1 MTRALERLVA
11 RLLVIVAV
19 GFIGIPI
26 IAIFLRVSL
35 ASMLDGLTS
44 EAAREAL
51 ALSFK
56 TTLISLGVILVVG
69 TPVAYV
75 LVTRPIRGRDAITT
89 LLELPLVMP
98 PAVAGIALLSAF
110 GARGAIGG
118 PLGLESALHDGCR
131 DPGADLRRQPVLP
144 PSGTGCVRG
153 DRGRDARGR
162 ARVWRVANADTR
174 PDRRTARR
182 RGTSD
187 GCRPAWA
194 RALGEFG
201 ATLIFAGSFQGVTQ
215 TAPLAIYGELDN
227 DIPAALGLSA
237 VLCPDLVRGLDQ
249 CQDWRET
256 MDTALVARVRVA
268 LRDFTLDAEVAVGPA
283 ETLAI
288 AGLSGAGKTTLVR
301 ALAGTRA
308 TG

>member
-1 MTRALERLVA
+1 VTRALERLVA

-56 TTLISLGVILVVG
+56 TTLISLGVILIVG

-118 PLGLESALHDGCR
+118 PLGLELPFTTAAVILAQIFVASPFYLRQAQAAFEAIAGETLEAARAC
-131 DPGADLRRQPVLP
+131 GASPTRTLVRIAAPLAAGGLLTGAVL
-144 PSGTGCVRG
+144 
-153 DRGRDARGR
+153 
-162 ARVWRVANADTR
+162 
-174 PDRRTARR
+174 
-182 RGTSD
+182 
-187 GCRPAWA
+187 AWA

-237 VLCPDLVRGLDQ
+237 VLVLISFAVLISVKIG
-249 CQDWRET
+249 
-256 MDTALVARVRVA
+256 ARRW
-268 LRDFTLDAEVAVGPA
+268 TLP
-283 ETLAI
+283 
-288 AGLSGAGKTTLVR
+288 S
-301 ALAGTRA
+301 
-308 TG
+308 